1 MVGRSSPLNTTASIP
16 PASTRAWTSSSF
28 PRPTNVRLSGRSRR
42 WTMVSTIRWPADAKR
57 AEISPTS
64 AVRDTRRT
72 SNAHLKGPA
81 RHERFQWKS
90 RGGAIPA
97 IPRRD
102 AKPLS
107 PAEAIGIRIMQVQV
121 RLFATYREIVGAG
134 QLAWTLRDGTTV
146 GQLVDAV
153 LAKYPRLVGH
163 GNSMLLAVN
172 HEVVRSDSILREGD
186 EVALLPPVS
195 GGAR

>member
-1 MVGRSSPLNTTASIP
+1 MSEPCRSVVACRRKRFADGHTCISGTTRSAAVAGSRRSGISERLGPRRPARSSPKRSTPISSASP
-16 PASTRAWTSSSF
+16 RRSAGSGPRSSRE
-28 PRPTNVRLSGRSRR
+28 PCP
-42 WTMVSTIRWPADAKR
+42 
-57 AEISPTS
+57 
-64 AVRDTRRT
+64 
-72 SNAHLKGPA
+72 
-81 RHERFQWKS
+81 
-90 RGGAIPA
+90 
-97 IPRRD
+97 RD

-121 RLFATYREIVGAG
+121 RFFATYREIVGAG

-146 GQLVDAV
+146 GQLVEAV

-163 GNSMLLAVN
+163 GNHMLLAVN
-172 HEVVRSDSILREGD
+172 HEVVRPDNVLMEGD